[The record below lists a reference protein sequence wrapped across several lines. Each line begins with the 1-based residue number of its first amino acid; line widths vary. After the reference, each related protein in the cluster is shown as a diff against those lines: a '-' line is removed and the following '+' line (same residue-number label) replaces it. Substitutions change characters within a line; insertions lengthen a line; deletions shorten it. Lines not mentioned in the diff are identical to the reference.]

1 MQTLNRFR
9 QPSSKLF
16 KCTHRKILGK
26 NDWKIWNET
35 RAEGKNRR
43 THEKLMAYLFWR
55 LYVGIV
61 VMAEVIIGR
70 GRKVRIEALSM
81 DTKHNLYEHSE
92 RYRPILNR
100 MYYRE
105 EQDDIEWHW
114 GKDLVWENMKLAK
127 GKSYQ
132 YVILI
137 SFR

>member
-1 MQTLNRFR
+1 
-9 QPSSKLF
+9 
-16 KCTHRKILGK
+16 
-26 NDWKIWNET
+26 
-35 RAEGKNRR
+35 
-43 THEKLMAYLFWR
+43 MAYLFWR

-105 EQDDIEWHW
+105 EQDDIE
-114 GKDLVWENMKLAK
+114 
-127 GKSYQ
+127 
-132 YVILI
+132 
-137 SFR
+137 